1 MPEYPMRLNK
11 YIAACGVGSRR
22 EADRLILDGRISVDG
37 RRAEPGLM
45 VDENSAV
52 EFDGSRVVPCTE
64 RRLFAWYKPRGVV
77 STMRDPHA
85 EKTVATELA
94 GRLPDEGHFIY
105 IGRLDRDS
113 EGLLLITNDS
123 QLAHDTEKGAGS
135 TEKEYLVDASRE
147 LTDSEIKKLS
157 AGVFLDDLGIT
168 TRPCTVRRTSDKR
181 YTVVLTEGKNRQIRR
196 MFGTLGARV
205 TRLVRVREG
214 GVRLG
219 SMKPGD
225 LVEVDPDEL

>member
-1 MPEYPMRLNK
+1 MLEYPIRLNK
-11 YIAACGVGSRR
+11 YLAACGVASRR
-22 EADRLILDGRISVDG
+22 EADRLITDGRVLVDG
-37 RRAEPGLM
+37 SRAEPGLM
-45 VDENSAV
+45 VDERQTV
-52 EFDGSRVVPCTE
+52 ELDGQRVIPCART
-64 RRLFAWYKPRGVV
+64 RLFAWYKPRGVV

-94 GRLPDEGHFIY
+94 GRLPKEGHFVY
-105 IGRLDRDS
+105 IGRLDKES
-113 EGLLLITNDS
+113 EGLLLITNDTL
-123 QLAHDTEKGAGS
+123 LAHDTEKGEGN

-196 MFGTLGARV
+196 MFETLGVRV

-214 GVRLG
+214 GVQLG